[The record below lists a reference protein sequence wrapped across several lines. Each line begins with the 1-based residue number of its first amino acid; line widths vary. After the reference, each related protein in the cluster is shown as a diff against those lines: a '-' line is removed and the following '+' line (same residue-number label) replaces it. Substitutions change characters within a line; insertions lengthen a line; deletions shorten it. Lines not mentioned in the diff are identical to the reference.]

1 VALRFGDTVAHR
13 DVDFERIAA
22 VSPLRTLDLR

>member
-1 VALRFGDTVAHR
+1 VLADD

-22 VSPLRTLDLR
+22 VLDAAKGAGIGDVSLGG